1 MTPFVHFSSALFAA
15 FAFLSSLQQPDF
27 TGDWYFDR
35 FGGPHGEVAKGD
47 SIDKATK
54 KWTGYKFTFTRD
66 GKCKTTE
73 VDGTRDTKFYQY
85 IPEQRLVILE
95 GDTMKIMLLTSRS
108 LELYPTNG
116 RQPALFLR
124 RSKEVGVASAQ

>member
-1 MTPFVHFSSALFAA
+1 MTPFLHFSAALFLLC
-15 FAFLSSLQQPDF
+15 FFQQPDF

-54 KWTGYKFTFTRD
+54 QWTGYKFTFTKD

-73 VDGTRDTKFYQY
+73 QDGTRDTKFYQY
-85 IPEQRLVILE
+85 IADRRLVILE
-95 GDTMKIMLLTSRS
+95 GDTMKIMLLTSRN

-124 RSKEVGVASAQ
+124 RNKVAGVASAP